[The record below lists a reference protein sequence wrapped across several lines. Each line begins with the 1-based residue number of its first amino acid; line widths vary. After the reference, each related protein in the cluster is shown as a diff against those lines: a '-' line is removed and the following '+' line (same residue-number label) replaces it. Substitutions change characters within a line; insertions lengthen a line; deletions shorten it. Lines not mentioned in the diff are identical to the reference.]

1 MQKKTPQQY
10 FCLCFCYCV
19 AVCSLLS
26 LTSDL
31 GISLAPWLLVH
42 LGLISFLPA
51 AFPGLLYVNLNEPTH
66 KYFIFPLP
74 VF

>member
-1 MQKKTPQQY
+1 M
-10 FCLCFCYCV
+10 
-19 AVCSLLS
+19 LS
-26 LTSDL
+26 PLTSDL
-31 GISLAPWLLVH
+31 GISLPPWLLVH